1 MTKLSKFLLPLA
13 IVLFAVGCTNWGA
26 SFLYGILKPSA
37 AVLVIVVFLQEL
49 MPKEAEPSHEE
60 PATSASLR
68 DQAK

>member
-37 AVLVIVVFLQEL
+37 AVLVVVVFLQEL
-49 MPKEAEPSHEE
+49 MPKESEPAQEE
-60 PATSASLR
+60 PAVPASER
-68 DQAK
+68 GHAK